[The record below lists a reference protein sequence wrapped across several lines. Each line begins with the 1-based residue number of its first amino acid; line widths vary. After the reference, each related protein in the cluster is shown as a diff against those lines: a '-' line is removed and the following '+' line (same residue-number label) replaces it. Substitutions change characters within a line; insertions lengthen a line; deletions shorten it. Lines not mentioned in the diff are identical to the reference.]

1 MQAFLE
7 WVTKINDAVN
17 GAVWG
22 LPGLILLIGT
32 GILLTVGTKVF
43 QVFHV
48 GHWWKNT
55 IASVFKKNSSATK
68 TTDRKTISQ
77 FQALCAALAA
87 TVGTGNI
94 AGVLLL
100 LFAGMLFISS
110 EGALIGIG
118 YVMRNVALAFIPMGR
133 AKHET
138 FAKYRERKMS
148 KVKKP
153 GDHCVLLTGLVFM
166 IVGVICLVIWMFL

>member
-1 MQAFLE
+1 MKKENKL
-7 WVTKINDAVN
+7 
-17 GAVWG
+17 
-22 LPGLILLIGT
+22 
-32 GILLTVGTKVF
+32 LLTKYLICFGVAAAIMVVVFAINGFFTDNLRANF
-43 QVFHV
+43 QVLSDGF
-48 GHWWKNT
+48 
-55 IASVFKKNSSATK
+55 
-68 TTDRKTISQ
+68 
-77 FQALCAALAA
+77 
-87 TVGTGNI
+87 TVS
-94 AGVLLL
+94 GVLLL

-148 KVKKP
+148 QVKKP